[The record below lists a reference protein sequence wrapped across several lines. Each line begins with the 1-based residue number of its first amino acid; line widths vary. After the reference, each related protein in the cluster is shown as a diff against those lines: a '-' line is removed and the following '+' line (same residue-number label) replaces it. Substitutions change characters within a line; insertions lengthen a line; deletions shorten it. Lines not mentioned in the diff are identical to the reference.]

1 MAKKFFVLQHV
12 ACEPLGIWEEELNRW
27 HARFETVKLWE
38 GDKVPVASETLA
50 AIVLG
55 GPMNVDETDQFPFLE
70 DEVAYIKAL
79 IEADI
84 HVLGVCLGSQLMAK
98 ALGGRVSKGP
108 KSEIGYSNVT
118 LTPNGADNRL
128 FRGFPMTLPVFQWH
142 SQGFELPQGVEH
154 LATSEDFPNQA
165 FAFQHAWGLQFH
177 AEVTSEQVESMA
189 KAYEEELA
197 VQPGVTR
204 TKLKEQALAQGQ
216 MVALYGRQIIRR
228 FWDSVTEI

>member
-27 HARFETVKLWE
+27 HARFETVNLWE
-38 GDKVPVASETLA
+38 GDEVPSATDTLA

-55 GPMNVDETDQFPFLE
+55 GPMNVDETDKYPFLGK
-70 DEVAYIKAL
+70 EVDFIRTL
-79 IEADI
+79 IEDDK

-98 ALGGRVSKGP
+98 ALGGRVGKGP
-108 KSEIGYSNVT
+108 RSEIGYSNVT

-128 FRGFPMTLPVFQWH
+128 FRGFPMTVPVFQWH
-142 SQGFELPQGVEH
+142 GQGFELPQGVEH

-165 FAFQHAWGLQFH
+165 FAYKHAWGLQFH
-177 AEVTSEQVESMA
+177 AEITPELVEGMA
-189 KAYEEELA
+189 KAYAGELE

-228 FWDSVTEI
+228 FWDSVTEV